1 MVQLGKHLMS
11 ASSIRICYILGNVK
25 ASACFTWN
33 TRIEELIRD
42 LCQHFPE
49 LVKIVSDNYT
59 YAKLALFIGPKE
71 RLSDTDLHELAAQL
85 NEDSEM
91 AQSII
96 DVAKV
101 SMGQAVNLP
110 RVPVK

>member
-1 MVQLGKHLMS
+1 MVQLGKHPTS
-11 ASSIRICYILGNVK
+11 ASSIRNFTSFKRRSINV
-25 ASACFTWN
+25 FHLN
-33 TRIEELIRD
+33 TRIEGLIRD

-49 LVKIVSDNYT
+49 LIKIVSDNYT

-85 NEDSEM
+85 NEDTEI

-110 RVPVK
+110 PVPEI

>member
-1 MVQLGKHLMS
+1 M
-11 ASSIRICYILGNVK
+11 
-25 ASACFTWN
+25 
-33 TRIEELIRD
+33 EELIRD

-49 LVKIVSDNYT
+49 LIKVVSDNYT

-71 RLSDTDLHELAAQL
+71 RLSDTDLDELAAQL
-85 NEDSEM
+85 NEDIEI

-101 SMGQAVNLP
+101 SMGQAVNFP
-110 RVPVK
+110 PVPEV